1 MIIRTIFRGGKYTR
15 VEKTVLYLI
24 LVGVALIVFFP
35 IAWVY
40 QKIKFDVG
48 VNVADIALTFAMV
61 ICLGLVMTGMCLGYF
76 IDSAIRKRR
85 FIFLDPPPGGWVDT
99 LIRIWGFEPIDGER
113 VIPPSAPA
121 QTLEADKVLAILN
134 KPRRRGRKPTFTID
148 RWRRVVLKWEY
159 RDTLRDS
166 MSLADRLSE
175 EFGSN
180 VDGSPTMT
188 EQSYYYW
195 RDKVFT
201 EIKNE
206 TEAKISTGNI
216 TQSKIKA

>member
-1 MIIRTIFRGGKYTR
+1 M
-15 VEKTVLYLI
+15 
-24 LVGVALIVFFP
+24 
-35 IAWVY
+35 
-40 QKIKFDVG
+40 
-48 VNVADIALTFAMV
+48 
-61 ICLGLVMTGMCLGYF
+61 
-76 IDSAIRKRR
+76 
-85 FIFLDPPPGGWVDT
+85 
-99 LIRIWGFEPIDGER
+99 
-113 VIPPSAPA
+113 
-121 QTLEADKVLAILN
+121 
-134 KPRRRGRKPTFTID
+134 
-148 RWRRVVLKWEY
+148 LKWEY